1 MINKDYKLL
10 VSSALK
16 LLEGSAAT
24 EHNLDEAVEVTL
36 SEKIVML
43 IENDPDDFVTLTCV
57 INVESRDLSA
67 STLWDILQTNLLR
80 MEHPPIITSG
90 LSDDKGIV
98 IWSRELLSQTTA
110 VKLYD
115 LIVRLHNHAQAVDD
129 WLRKE
134 LSQKKGDLPYAK
146 PRNML
151 TKVL

>member
-16 LLEGSAAT
+16 LLEGSAAI
-24 EHNLDEAVEVTL
+24 EHNLDEPIEVTL
-36 SEKIVML
+36 SEKIVMQ
-43 IENDPDDFVTLTCV
+43 IENDPFDFVTLTCA
-57 INVESRDLSA
+57 IDVESRDLSA
-67 STLWDILQTNLLR
+67 AALWDILQTNLLR

-115 LIVRLHNHAQAVDD
+115 LIVRLHNHAQGVDD

-134 LSQKKGDLPYAK
+134 QGQKRGELRYAK
-146 PRNML
+146 SRSML